1 MINMDKFYSYTEFLR
16 AVGQQGTKNQCEQLL
31 SDIYLDLFLSRLQ
44 RLQRIEKLK
53 ELIDVALDERNE
65 QDFYNYTSELR
76 ELEEQ
81 PNEESIAFM

>member
-1 MINMDKFYSYTEFLR
+1 MDKFYSYTEFLR
-16 AVGQQGTKNQCEQLL
+16 TVGQQGIKNQCEQLL

-65 QDFYNYTSELR
+65 QDFYLYTNELC